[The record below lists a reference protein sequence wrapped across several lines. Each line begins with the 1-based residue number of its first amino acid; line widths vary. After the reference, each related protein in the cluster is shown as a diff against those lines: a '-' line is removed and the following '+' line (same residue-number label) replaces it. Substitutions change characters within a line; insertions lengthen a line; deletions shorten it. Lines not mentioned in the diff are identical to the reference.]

1 MTNAS
6 GSWTWPPSILNGYG
20 GWGSE
25 MVIDANDDIF
35 IPNVAP
41 GLSKIQLTKV
51 MGSGQ
56 GLTARPI
63 YDISPMLPDGLTM
76 NWRTGTISGT
86 PTEALANTTFTVT
99 VTALGTTTTS
109 TFTLFIT
116 GEPGVFAYEDIEAN
130 NQTFI
135 ITATPSFSN
144 ISTSGTVTSW
154 AISPDVPSGL
164 SFGTSNGSIWGA
176 PTVEQI
182 KISYTVWA
190 NNTAGS
196 SSTTVNI
203 TIGPEAPG
211 PFEYNPENNIWTN
224 NTEVHLAPN
233 FVNITTGNGT
243 TWTVTSTIF
252 TPYPSSND
260 GICFADGVLYLEV
273 DGVLYGRFGL
283 RIERLVW
290 LRASKPH
297 YLARQHHYCTRLLLV
312 RNRVVE
318 YDGPCTQSS
327 CWGYAVFLR

>member
-1 MTNAS
+1 
-6 GSWTWPPSILNGYG
+6 
-20 GWGSE
+20 
-25 MVIDANDDIF
+25 
-35 IPNVAP
+35 
-41 GLSKIQLTKV
+41 

-76 NWRTGTISGT
+76 NYNGTISGT

-99 VTALGTTTTS
+99 VTALGTITTS

-116 GEPGVFAYEDIEAN
+116 GEPGVFAYDDIEAN

-135 ITATPSFSN
+135 ITATPSFTN

-154 AISPDVPSGL
+154 ASSPDVPSGL

-203 TIGPEAPG
+203 TVVQRYPA
-211 PFEYNPENNIWTN
+211 TSS
-224 NTEVHLAPN
+224 TSQK
-233 FVNITTGNGT
+233 TTSGRT
-243 TWTVTSTIF
+243 IPTSTSVLLSS
-252 TPYPSSND
+252 TP
-260 GICFADGVLYLEV
+260 
-273 DGVLYGRFGL
+273 
-283 RIERLVW
+283 
-290 LRASKPH
+290 
-297 YLARQHHYCTRLLLV
+297 RQEMALL
-312 RNRVVE
+312 
-318 YDGPCTQSS
+318 GK
-327 CWGYAVFLR
+327 